1 MINKFLNKI
10 FNILDY
16 VIAHQVP
23 SCMGFG
29 HQINSKA
36 GLDQN
41 SLFISNKVAKIDQP
55 IKILELAAGRGILA
69 QEILLYPQVEKYV
82 ACDIDPSGLEIL
94 KNRAVNKF
102 YFEKLETVVQDV
114 LNPTVSYKEYF
125 DIVIADKLIHLFSPE
140 DVYKIFLWANSVL
153 KPGGIFFLSSASKT
167 NAVFKRTVP
176 SNKHELYRK
185 LVSNNLIHM
194 WYNIKNPYVF
204 FVTTDFLMKLADVT
218 NFVYSTDL
226 VCHNTKNY
234 ITLGL
239 YKDIYNLN
247 TG

>member
-1 MINKFLNKI
+1 M
-10 FNILDY
+10 
-16 VIAHQVP
+16 IAHQVP
-23 SCMGFG
+23 SQMGFG

-41 SLFISNKVAKIDQP
+41 SLFISNRIARIDQP
-55 IKILELAAGRGILA
+55 IKILELAAGRGVLA

-94 KNRAVNKF
+94 KKKAMNKF
-102 YFEKLETVVQDV
+102 YTEKLETIVLDV
-114 LNPTVSYKEYF
+114 LNPSVSYRDNF

-140 DVYKIFLWANSVL
+140 DVYKIFLWVNSVL
-153 KPGGIFFLSSASKT
+153 KPGGIFFMSSASKT

-176 SNKHELYRK
+176 TNKHELYRK
-185 LVSNNLIHM
+185 LVPNKLIQL

-204 FVTTDFLMKLADVT
+204 FVTLDFLIKLADVT
-218 NFVYSTDL
+218 NFIYTPDL
-226 VCHNTKNY
+226 VCHNKKNY

-247 TG
+247 ID